1 MAGEHKVWS
10 RSSVTYRCT
19 RSKGPDDAWAQ
30 ATRRIGH
37 GTGDACMQ
45 RRLASDLGRMQ
56 KYQPGIFEGMKE
68 QPRNAGNG
76 GDTELSKIEMK

>member
-1 MAGEHKVWS
+1 MVREMHACRDGW
-10 RSSVTYRCT
+10 RAT
-19 RSKGPDDAWAQ
+19 WA
-30 ATRRIGH
+30 
-37 GTGDACMQ
+37 ACN
-45 RRLASDLGRMQ
+45 